1 MSWYSKTFSTSLG
14 RKLIM
19 SVAGIGLLVYL
30 LVHMGINSLII
41 FFDSPQTFNVAANF
55 MGSNRAI
62 RVIEIFLFLTFILHI
77 VYGLVVSYR
86 NKMARPIGYK
96 VKKNSSKEP
105 FSDYMTHTALIVL
118 VFLVIHLA
126 TFFVRGKITGDV
138 DVIYYDGI
146 PYQDMG
152 GLVVSTFKSSLAY
165 VIFYVV
171 AIIILGFHL
180 LHGMYSAFQTMG
192 LTHKKYIG
200 FIKGASIVYTLI
212 VTLGFIAIP
221 IVIYFFK

>member
-1 MSWYSKTFSTSLG
+1 MSWFRKTFTSSLG

-19 SVAGIGLLVYL
+19 SIAGIGLLVYL

-62 RVIEIFLFLTFILHI
+62 RVIEILLFLTFILHI
-77 VYGLVVSYR
+77 VYGLIISYR
-86 NKMARPIGYK
+86 NKMSRPIGYK
-96 VKKNSSKEP
+96 LKKNSSTEP
-105 FSDYMTHTALIVL
+105 FSDYMTHTALIIL

-126 TFFVRGKITGDV
+126 NFFVRGKIIGDV
-138 DVIYYDGI
+138 DVIYYDGV

-152 GLVVSTFKSSLAY
+152 GLVVQKFQNLGF
-165 VIFYVV
+165 VIFYVI
-171 AIIILGFHL
+171 AIIFLGFHL
-180 LHGMYSAFQTMG
+180 LHGLYSAFQTMG

-200 FIKGASIVYTLI
+200 FIKGVSLVYTLV
-212 VTLGFIAIP
+212 VTIGFIAIP
-221 IVIYFFK
+221 VYIYFFK

>member
-1 MSWYSKTFSTSLG
+1 MSWFRKTFTSSLG

-19 SVAGIGLLVYL
+19 SIAGIGLLVYL

-62 RVIEIFLFLTFILHI
+62 RVIEILLFLTFILHI
-77 VYGLVVSYR
+77 VYGLIISYR
-86 NKMARPIGYK
+86 NKMSRPIGYK
-96 VKKNSSKEP
+96 LKKNSSTEP
-105 FSDYMTHTALIVL
+105 FSDYMTHTALIIL

-126 TFFVRGKITGDV
+126 NFFVRGKIIGNV
-138 DVIYYDGI
+138 DVIYYDGV

-152 GLVVSTFKSSLAY
+152 GLVVQKFQNLGF

-171 AIIILGFHL
+171 AIIFLGFHL
-180 LHGMYSAFQTMG
+180 LHGLYSAFQTMG

-200 FIKGASIVYTLI
+200 FIKGVSLVYTLV
-212 VTLGFIAIP
+212 VTIGFIAIP
-221 IVIYFFK
+221 VYIYFFK

>member
-1 MSWYSKTFSTSLG
+1 MSWFSKTFSSSLG

-19 SVAGIGLLVYL
+19 SIAGIGLLVYL

-41 FFDSPQTFNVAANF
+41 FYDSPQTFNVAANF

-62 RVIEIFLFLTFILHI
+62 RVIELLLFLTFILHI
-77 VYGLVVSYR
+77 VYGLIISYR
-86 NKMARPIGYK
+86 NKMSRPIGYK
-96 VKKNSSKEP
+96 LKKNSSSEA

-126 TFFVRGKITGDV
+126 TFFVRGKIIGNV
-138 DVIYYDGI
+138 DVIEYNGI

-152 GLVVSTFKSSLAY
+152 GLVIETFKSAPY

-171 AIIILGFHL
+171 AILFLGFHL
-180 LHGMYSAFQTMG
+180 LHGLYSAFQTMG

-200 FIKGASIVYTLI
+200 FIKGVSIVYTLV

-221 IVIYFFK
+221 VYIYFFK